1 MNSINIDGNESSNGI
16 TVNTLLPEKVKDQ
29 HVQRKGK
36 ARALIAIAI
45 FIISYLSFSGNAL
58 GVASPEW
65 FRIHQIDSEQYT
77 LDGILYQK
85 NAENSQYFGL
95 GVFSRPGI
103 KDKEAKHALLYNQNN
118 TEGEFVPYNSQFGL
132 QAKIF
137 SQAQKFGLSFNSMQN
152 LTAALLALL
161 CSLSYLILRELD
173 FPGLPS
179 LVFAAS
185 FAFSPWVV
193 VFARNLYWVTFTMYL
208 PVITGTA
215 ICAGR
220 KNTKSNKIIVLA
232 IGLYVAFLLKML
244 CGYEYI
250 TTIFVSTIVCSLV
263 AIHRRGGT
271 IKDLARLSLVI
282 SISFAIA
289 FGSAA
294 GIHIDQL
301 NRRGLDGVKAFVLA
315 GSKRASS
322 GDPSGMF
329 SQLCV
334 GARNPSSC
342 VQDHVGLSKSLQS
355 NPIKVVGRYL
365 AVKDSLPWSYLF
377 SSSRIAGEVKA
388 IKDAR
393 GKIDMLAIL
402 SKSNYGEVFAFL
414 ADSILKLLNSS
425 LLIGLGLY
433 CLASS
438 RNKLQTAAVI
448 FLLFLGPI
456 SWFVLAKGHSA
467 IHYGMN
473 YITWYIVLF
482 PSMALIAAG
491 NFTAKASLS
500 RKQVHTQSDGN
511 ASEHF
516 SF

>member
-85 NAENSQYFGL
+85 NAENSQHFGL

-220 KNTKSNKIIVLA
+220 KNAKSYKIFILA
-232 IGLYVAFLLKML
+232 I
-244 CGYEYI
+244 
-250 TTIFVSTIVCSLV
+250 
-263 AIHRRGGT
+263 
-271 IKDLARLSLVI
+271 
-282 SISFAIA
+282 
-289 FGSAA
+289 
-294 GIHIDQL
+294 
-301 NRRGLDGVKAFVLA
+301 
-315 GSKRASS
+315 
-322 GDPSGMF
+322 
-329 SQLCV
+329 
-334 GARNPSSC
+334 
-342 VQDHVGLSKSLQS
+342 
-355 NPIKVVGRYL
+355 
-365 AVKDSLPWSYLF
+365 
-377 SSSRIAGEVKA
+377 
-388 IKDAR
+388 
-393 GKIDMLAIL
+393 
-402 SKSNYGEVFAFL
+402 
-414 ADSILKLLNSS
+414 
-425 LLIGLGLY
+425 
-433 CLASS
+433 
-438 RNKLQTAAVI
+438 
-448 FLLFLGPI
+448 
-456 SWFVLAKGHSA
+456 
-467 IHYGMN
+467 
-473 YITWYIVLF
+473 
-482 PSMALIAAG
+482 
-491 NFTAKASLS
+491 
-500 RKQVHTQSDGN
+500 
-511 ASEHF
+511 
-516 SF
+516 